1 MEKLMRMSS
10 KIRAL
15 GLSLIAAVMLAS
27 TVLIAEEQYA
37 PVQLSRDIPTV
48 SLGGTVVP
56 FKEVTL
62 AAQLPGRVNFIAG
75 IEGDTF
81 EEKVLLVALDESEL
95 HAKSNAAYAQLANAE
110 VSLRNAGVQY
120 TREYYSPQSSQA
132 MGGMAMPNLFD
143 EIFTKPMESF
153 VGSRNRDAERGADLF
168 ASQSKIE
175 SAKMQ
180 IVRAQAELQ
189 ALDAKMRDAKS
200 VAPFNG
206 VIMKKF
212 VEVGD
217 TVQPG
222 QPLLKFANLD
232 YLQISLDVPS
242 RLTPGLT
249 DGMMLLAELDVSK
262 QRVPV
267 RVAQIYPMA
276 DAERH
281 TVRVKFDLPQGVS
294 APGMYAKV
302 LVPDLNAPS
311 TELPVIPTSAIRYKR
326 SLPGVYVK
334 GKSGNPELR
343 LIRVGQELGQG
354 YTSVLSG
361 VKPGEQVLVNPK
373 ASIST
378 GWSSGETIVAQ

>member
-1 MEKLMRMSS
+1 MRIGYHI
-10 KIRAL
+10 KAL
-15 GLSLIAAVMLAS
+15 LTCLIISPMMVS
-27 TVLIAEEQYA
+27 TGFAIEEQYA

-62 AAQLPGRVNFIAG
+62 SAQLPGRVQFIAG

-81 EEKVLLVALDESEL
+81 DERVLLVALDESEL
-95 HAKSNAAYAQLANAE
+95 QAKKNAAMAQLANTE
-110 VSLRNAGVQY
+110 VALRNAGVQY
-120 TREYYSPQSSQA
+120 TREYYSPQSATSP
-132 MGGMAMPNLFD
+132 GGMGIPNLFD
-143 EIFTKPMESF
+143 EIFTRPMEGF
-153 VGSRNRDAERGADLF
+153 MGSNRNRDAERGADLF
-168 ASQSKIE
+168 ASQSRIE
-175 SAKMQ
+175 QARMQ
-180 IVRAQAELQ
+180 IVQAQSEIQ
-189 ALDAKMRDAKS
+189 ALEAKMRDAKS

-206 VIMKKF
+206 VVMKKF

-232 YLQISLDVPS
+232 YLQIVIDVPS
-242 RLTPGLT
+242 RLTPGLN

-276 DAERH
+276 DTERH
-281 TVRVKFDLPQGVS
+281 TVKVKFDLPEGMS

-302 LVPDLNAPS
+302 LIPDLNAPS
-311 TELPVIPTSAIRYKR
+311 TELPVIPSTAIRYKR

-334 GKSGNPELR
+334 GKEGKPELR
-343 LIRVGQELGQG
+343 LIRVGEELGQG
-354 YTSVLSG
+354 FTSVLSG
-361 VKPGEQVLVNPK
+361 VKPGEMVLVNPK
-373 ASIST
+373 SNVTT
-378 GWSSGETIVAQ
+378 GWASGENIVSQ

>member
-1 MEKLMRMSS
+1 MKKNILSLT
-10 KIRAL
+10 L
-15 GLSLIAAVMLAS
+15 GLAIAMPFVVTPAVA
-27 TVLIAEEQYA
+27 AEEQYA

-62 AAQLPGRVNFIAG
+62 AAQLPGRVKFIAG
-75 IEGDTF
+75 IEGDSF

-95 HAKSNAAYAQLANAE
+95 QAKSNAAYAQLANAE
-110 VSLRNAGVQY
+110 SSLRNAGVQY
-120 TREYYSPQSSQA
+120 TREYYSPQSSQS
-132 MGGMAMPNLFD
+132 MGGMGVPNLFD
-143 EIFTKPMESF
+143 QMFTKPMEGF
-153 VGSRNRDAERGADLF
+153 MGTRSRSAERGADLY
-168 ASQSKIE
+168 ASQTRIE
-175 SAKMQ
+175 QAKMS
-180 IVRAQAELQ
+180 IVQAQAEIQ

-200 VAPFNG
+200 VAPFEG

-222 QPLLKFANLD
+222 QQLLQFASLE
-232 YLQISLDVPS
+232 YLQIVVDVPS
-242 RLTPGLT
+242 RLSPGLT
-249 DGMMLLAELDVSK
+249 DGMMLLAELDISK

-276 DAERH
+276 DAQRH
-281 TVRVKFDLPQGVS
+281 TIKVKFDLPQGIS

-302 LVPDLNAPS
+302 LVPDFNAPS
-311 TELPVIPTSAIRYKR
+311 TELPVIPTSAIRYNG

-334 GKSGNPELR
+334 GKDGNPELR
-343 LIRVGQELGQG
+343 LIRVGEELGRG

-361 VKPGEQVLVNPK
+361 VKAGEQVLANPK
-373 ASIST
+373 TSISA
-378 GWSSGETIVAQ
+378 GWSSGDAIVSQ

>member
-1 MEKLMRMSS
+1 MRMSS

-15 GLSLIAAVMLAS
+15 GLSLLTGVLLVS
-27 TVLIAEEQYA
+27 TALTAEEQYA

-62 AAQLPGRVNFIAG
+62 AAQLPGRINFIAG
-75 IEGDTF
+75 IAGDAF

-95 HAKSNAAYAQLANAE
+95 HAKSNSAYAQLANAE
-110 VSLRNAGVQY
+110 VALRNAGVQY
-120 TREYYSPQSSQA
+120 TREYYSPQSAQT
-132 MGGMAMPNLFD
+132 MGGMGMPNLFD
-143 EIFTKPMESF
+143 EIFTKPMEGF

-168 ASQSKIE
+168 ASQSRIE

-180 IVRAQAELQ
+180 IVQAQAELQ

-200 VAPFNG
+200 VAPFDG

-232 YLQISLDVPS
+232 YLQISIDVPS

-334 GKSGNPELR
+334 GKSGQPELR

-373 ASIST
+373 ASISA
-378 GWSSGETIVAQ
+378 GWSAGDTIVAQ

>member
-1 MEKLMRMSS
+1 MRISNKIMTLVLVLMAAISC
-10 KIRAL
+10 
-15 GLSLIAAVMLAS
+15 LSTAV
-27 TVLIAEEQYA
+27 VAEEQYA

-62 AAQLPGRVNFIAG
+62 AAQLPGRVNFISG

-95 HAKSNAAYAQLANAE
+95 QAKSNAAYAILANAE
-110 VSLRNAGVQY
+110 ASMRNAGVQY
-120 TREYYSPQSSQA
+120 TREYYSPQSSSA
-132 MGGMAMPNLFD
+132 MGGMGMPNLFD
-143 EIFTKPMESF
+143 EIFTKPMEGF
-153 VGSRNRDAERGADLF
+153 IGDRNRDAERGADLY
-168 ASQSKIE
+168 ASQTRIE
-175 SAKMQ
+175 QARTS
-180 IVRAQAELQ
+180 IVQAQSEIQ
-189 ALDAKMRDAKS
+189 ALAAKMRDAKS

-206 VIMKKF
+206 VIMKKY

-222 QPLLKFANLD
+222 QPLMDFANLD
-232 YLQISLDVPS
+232 YLQISIDVPS

-276 DAERH
+276 DAQRH
-281 TVRVKFDLPQGVS
+281 TVKVKFDLPQGVS

-302 LVPDLNAPS
+302 LIPDLNAPS
-311 TELPVIPTSAIRYKR
+311 TELPVIPTTSIRYKG

-334 GKSGNPELR
+334 GKDGKPELR
-343 LIRVGQELGQG
+343 LIRVGEALGQG
-354 YTSVLSG
+354 FTSVLSG
-361 VKPGEQVLVNPK
+361 VKPGEQVLADPRGN
-373 ASIST
+373 ISG
-378 GWSSGETIVAQ
+378 GWSSGENIVSQ

>member
-1 MEKLMRMSS
+1 MRMSS

-15 GLSLIAAVMLAS
+15 GLSLIAVVMLAS
-27 TVLIAEEQYA
+27 SVLIAEEQYA

-373 ASIST
+373 ASISA

>member
-1 MEKLMRMSS
+1 MRMSL
-10 KIRAL
+10 KTRAL
-15 GLSLIAAVMLAS
+15 GLGFIAGAMLVS
-27 TVLIAEEQYA
+27 TAIKAEEQYA

-62 AAQLPGRVNFIAG
+62 AAQLPGRINFIAG

-110 VSLRNAGVQY
+110 VALRNAGVQY
-120 TREYYSPQSSQA
+120 TREYYSPQTAQT
-132 MGGMAMPNLFD
+132 MGGMGMPNLFD

-153 VGSRNRDAERGADLF
+153 IGSRNRDAERGADLF

-180 IVRAQAELQ
+180 IVQAQAELQ

-232 YLQISLDVPS
+232 YLQISIDVPS

-276 DAERH
+276 YAERH

-334 GKSGNPELR
+334 GKSGQPELR

-373 ASIST
+373 ANISA
-378 GWSSGETIVAQ
+378 GWSAGETIVAQ

>member
-1 MEKLMRMSS
+1 MRMSS
-10 KIRAL
+10 KIGAL
-15 GLSLIAAVMLAS
+15 GLSLLTGVLLVS
-27 TVLIAEEQYA
+27 TALTAEEQYA

-62 AAQLPGRVNFIAG
+62 AAQLPGRINFIAG
-75 IEGDTF
+75 IAGDAF

-95 HAKSNAAYAQLANAE
+95 HAKSNSAYAQLANAE
-110 VSLRNAGVQY
+110 VALRNAGVQY
-120 TREYYSPQSSQA
+120 TREYYSPQSAQT
-132 MGGMAMPNLFD
+132 MGGMGMPNLFD
-143 EIFTKPMESF
+143 EIFTKPMEGF

-168 ASQSKIE
+168 ASQSRIE

-180 IVRAQAELQ
+180 IVQAQAELQ

-200 VAPFNG
+200 VAPFDG

-232 YLQISLDVPS
+232 YLQISIDVPS

-334 GKSGNPELR
+334 GKSGQPELR

-373 ASIST
+373 ASISA
-378 GWSSGETIVAQ
+378 GWSAGDTIVAQ

>member
-1 MEKLMRMSS
+1 MRMTNK
-10 KIRAL
+10 KITLML
-15 GLSLIAAVMLAS
+15 GLMAVTLCMIGA
-27 TVLIAEEQYA
+27 VVAEEQYA

-48 SLGGTVVP
+48 SLGGTVIP
-56 FKEVTL
+56 FTEVTL
-62 AAQLPGRVNFIAG
+62 AAQQPGRVNFIAG
-75 IEGDTF
+75 IEGDSF
-81 EEKVLLVALDESEL
+81 EERVLLVSLDESEL
-95 HAKSNAAYAQLANAE
+95 QAKSNAAYAMLANAE
-110 VSLRNAGVQY
+110 ASLRNAGVQY
-120 TREYYSPQSSQA
+120 TREYYSPSTSTA
-132 MGGMAMPNLFD
+132 MGGMGMPNLFD
-143 EIFTKPMESF
+143 EIFAKPMEDF

-168 ASQSKIE
+168 ASQTRIE
-175 SAKMQ
+175 QAKNQ
-180 IVRAQAELQ
+180 IVQAQAEIQ
-189 ALDAKMRDAKS
+189 ALAAKMRDAKS

-222 QPLLKFANLD
+222 QPLIDFANLD
-232 YLQISLDVPS
+232 YLQISIDVPS

-281 TVRVKFDLPQGVS
+281 TVKVKFDLPQGVS

-302 LVPDLNAPS
+302 LIPDFNAPS
-311 TELPVIPTSAIRYKR
+311 TELPVIPTTAIRYKG

-334 GKSGNPELR
+334 GKEGKPELR
-343 LIRVGQELGQG
+343 LIRVGEELGQG
-354 YTSVLSG
+354 FTSVLSG
-361 VKPGEQVLVNPK
+361 VKPGEQVLADPRANVS
-373 ASIST
+373 A
-378 GWSSGETIVAQ
+378 GWSSGENIVSQ

>member
-1 MEKLMRMSS
+1 MRLSS

-15 GLSLIAAVMLAS
+15 GLSLMTGVMLVS
-27 TVLIAEEQYA
+27 TVLTAEEQYA

-62 AAQLPGRVNFIAG
+62 AAQLPGRINFIAG
-75 IEGDTF
+75 IAGDAF

-110 VSLRNAGVQY
+110 VALRNAGVQY
-120 TREYYSPQSSQA
+120 TREYYSPQSAQSF
-132 MGGMAMPNLFD
+132 GGMGMPNLFD
-143 EIFTKPMESF
+143 EIFTKPMEGF

-180 IVRAQAELQ
+180 IVQAQAELQ

-200 VAPFNG
+200 VAPFDG

-232 YLQISLDVPS
+232 YLQISIDVPS

-334 GKSGNPELR
+334 GKSGQPELR

-373 ASIST
+373 ASISA
-378 GWSSGETIVAQ
+378 GWSSGDSIVAQ